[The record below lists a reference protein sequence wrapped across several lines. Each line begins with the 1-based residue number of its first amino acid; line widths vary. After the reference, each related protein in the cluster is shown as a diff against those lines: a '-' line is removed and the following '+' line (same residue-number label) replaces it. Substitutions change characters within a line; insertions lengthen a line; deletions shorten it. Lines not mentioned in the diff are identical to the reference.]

1 MFCPDLT
8 RAAETVSVILEADAS
23 AYRIKDIL
31 QPILQKVKNCEYT
44 KSRSENETLLRAI
57 IESSEEA
64 IRSEYIYGTQYE
76 AKIKKI
82 LDEAIAVMKNGDLCK
97 CSLKISIYC
106 PKAKPEERAEIYR
119 DVAECR
125 KQGMSVS
132 SYFNYGCQG
141 KNKLQKQKILK
152 WIGVAQDELR
162 KEAVFKKIGDK
173 EKFVRVFEEFLGR
186 KIFILQNTSRE
197 YLENCIMEMRYA
209 VLKPV
214 DELNGNGIIF
224 LDCKRITEE
233 EISSIVKLTAKRKY
247 ILEEKIGQSKSIAA
261 FHPRSLNTLRLVTF
275 KDDRNVEVTS
285 AILKIGTGNSKTD
298 SFASGGLLVHVSAE
312 GVCDTHAYNHKEEC
326 YETHPDSGIQFRGF
340 MLPFWDEICEAVRS
354 AAIKAAPAIFVGWDV
369 TVGDNGE
376 VYIIEGEY
384 LC

>member
-8 RAAETVSVILEADAS
+8 RAAEIASVILEMDAS
-23 AYRIKDIL
+23 AYKVKDIL
-31 QPILQKVKNCEYT
+31 QPILLKVKNCEYT
-44 KSRSENETLLRAI
+44 KSKSENEALLRDI
-57 IESSEEA
+57 IEVSEEA

-82 LDEAIAVMKNGDLCK
+82 SDEAMAVMKNGDLCK
-97 CSLKISIYC
+97 CGLKISLCC
-106 PKAKPEERAEIYR
+106 PKAEPEERAEIYR

-125 KQGMSVS
+125 KQGINVS

-141 KNKLQKQKILK
+141 RNKLQKQKILK
-152 WIGVAQDELR
+152 WIESSQDACR
-162 KEAVFKKIGDK
+162 KEAAFKKIGDK
-173 EKFVRVFEEFLGR
+173 GKFVCVFEEFLGR
-186 KIFILQNTSRE
+186 KVFILENTSRD
-197 YLENCIMEMRYA
+197 YLKNCIMAMRYS

-214 DELNGNGIIF
+214 DELNGKGIMF
-224 LDCKRITEE
+224 LDRMRITEE
-233 EISSIVKLTAKRKY
+233 KISSIANLTAKNKY

-261 FHPRSLNTLRLVTF
+261 FHPESLNTLRLVTF
-275 KDDRNVEVTS
+275 KDDRDVEITS

-298 SFASGGLLVHVSAE
+298 SFASGGLLVHVNAE
-312 GVCDTHAYNHKEEC
+312 GICDSHAYNHKEEC
-326 YETHPDSGIQFRGF
+326 YETHPDSGIQFKGF
-340 MLPFWDEICEAVRS
+340 MLPFWDKICEAVRS